1 MRYVVPYTVVRER
14 KIRERFI
21 YILKQFK
28 GKKAVIN
35 INLKAKFKNGVK
47 GLNDYIVLV
56 TVNPKVYQKSNLEI
70 ISLLVN
76 EQKTPGVYVT
86 LNKPFDVM
94 IRLFKQN
101 NIDTRLVI
109 FIDGITQVGG
119 GKKRVKNCLFI
130 ESPEKL
136 SDISVAMD
144 QAVKTLPTKEKFIFF
159 DSINTLQVF
168 NKPGTVARFVY
179 FLASKIR
186 EWKIKG
192 IIISVKKGSDE
203 ALINELVQFC
213 DLRIDL

>member
-1 MRYVVPYTVVRER
+1 MGVRD
-14 KIRERFI
+14 
-21 YILKQFK
+21 
-28 GKKAVIN
+28 
-35 INLKAKFKNGVK
+35 KFKNKVK
-47 GLNDYIVLV
+47 SLKDYIVLV
-56 TVNPKVYQKSNLEI
+56 TVQPKDYQSSNLEI
-70 ISLLVN
+70 LKLLVN

-94 IRLFKQN
+94 QRLFKQN
-101 NIDTRLVI
+101 KIDSRLVI
-109 FIDGITQVGG
+109 FIDGITNVSED
-119 GKKRVKNCLFI
+119 KRKVKNCLYI
-130 ESPEKL
+130 GSPEKL

-144 QAVKTLPTKEKFIFF
+144 QAIQALPTKGKFMFF

-203 ALINELVQFC
+203 SLVNELVQFC
-213 DLRIDL
+213 DVRIDLGGA